1 MNETPALSRGGP
13 RSITQWLF
21 NPFRFVAGY
30 AALIAGLGIILLS
43 AIIGWLGRTHF
54 DGVLDVHTGPEAPLW
69 LFMAE
74 GLVDWIC
81 MAVPLYLFALVFS
94 RSAVRIADV
103 FGPQALAR
111 WPYLIT
117 ALALLPDANRR
128 VLEQLMSMAGPT
140 SQPPAINGFDL
151 VIFVAAMAVTV
162 LMVVWMVALMYKAY
176 TLSCNLKAAKAIVSF
191 IISLVGAEI
200 LSKAIIHGLS
210 TSSVR

>member
-103 FGPQALAR
+103 FGTQALAR